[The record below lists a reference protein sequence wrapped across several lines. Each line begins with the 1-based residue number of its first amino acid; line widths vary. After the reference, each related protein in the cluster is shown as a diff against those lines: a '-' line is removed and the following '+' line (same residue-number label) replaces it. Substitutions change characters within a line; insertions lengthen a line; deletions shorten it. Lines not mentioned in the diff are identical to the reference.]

1 MRTGV
6 IFASRHGGTREIAES
21 IAEELV
27 ACGLEVELLEAA
39 EVENLGRYDAVV
51 LGSAIYAGR
60 WLKPAR
66 RLLAR
71 HSEQLA
77 QKPLWLFSSGPLGE
91 PSLPEDP
98 EPAAVSEAAKDLGAR
113 DHVVF
118 GGKLEP
124 DGLKNRERL
133 LVNALKAPF
142 GDWREWDAI
151 REWAGRAGRELARG

>member
-1 MRTGV
+1 MTTGV
-6 IFASRHGGTREIAES
+6 IYASRHGGTREIAEA
-21 IAEELV
+21 IAAEMR
-27 ACGLEVELLEAA
+27 ACGLEVDLLEAGE
-39 EVENLGRYDAVV
+39 EVNLDKYDAVV

-71 HSEQLA
+71 LPEQLGR
-77 QKPLWLFSSGPLGE
+77 KPLWLFSSGPLGA
-91 PSLPEDP
+91 PALPTDP
-98 EPAAVSEAAKDLGAR
+98 EPAAVREAAKALGAR